1 MATAGERYEERT
13 GNAWSYAN
21 RGDMTGLKA
30 ALARGVDVNII
41 NTVGWTPCH
50 AAAAGG
56 QNKALRLLV
65 KAGADLSIVD
75 RGGDTPAHEAA
86 KNGHV
91 HALVVLQ
98 ELGADITRVRL
109 SQCKGKATRDL
120 LADACRKAGRTA
132 LLEGDDIY
140 VPVVGYARKQSKS
153 TAFWGPRRTPISC
166 KIKKKIIKDRRQRK
180 GEKSE
185 SLHMVEDKDSDEG
198 PDTIAAKNE
207 DGGADVAENENE
219 LSYVETVRQIKRN
232 KKQKRRQKQARK
244 TDQQQCDLHVP
255 VPQPTRKSD
264 LGSEFVKAV
273 AKEQA
278 EGTITESSDDEH
290 AGISEDEDD
299 ACEDDD
305 TGGGLRLFADLML
318 FDGSDSE

>member
-21 RGDMTGLKA
+21 RGDITGLKA
-30 ALARGVDVNII
+30 ALARGVDVNIT

-75 RGGDTPAHEAA
+75 RGGDTPAHQAA

-91 HALVVLQ
+91 HALRVLQ

-120 LADACRKAGRTA
+120 LADAYRKAGRTA
-132 LLEGDDIY
+132 LLDGEEGDDAP
-140 VPVVGYARKQSKS
+140 VVVGYARKQSKS

-180 GEKSE
+180 GERSG
-185 SLHMVEDKDSDEG
+185 SLVEDKDEG
-198 PDTIAAKNE
+198 PSSDKDE
-207 DGGADVAENENE
+207 DSSEHLAENE

-232 KKQKRRQKQARK
+232 KKQKRRQKQGKK
-244 TDQQQCDLHVP
+244 TDQHCDL
-255 VPQPTRKSD
+255 PQPTQKSD
-264 LGSEFVKAV
+264 LGSEFVEAV

-290 AGISEDEDD
+290 GGISEDD

-305 TGGGLRLFADLML
+305 TGGLRFADLML
-318 FDGSDSE
+318 FDDSDSE